1 MKQNMLRTLS
11 RALALM
17 MVCMGVTLA
26 MAAQAMAADED
37 LLGNAV
43 DSLFDKL
50 DVAGM
55 AVAIV
60 DEDGLLY
67 FKGCGYRNVQEK
79 LPVTEDTVFLMASV
93 TKTVTGTAVMQLAED
108 GRIDLDADISRYLP
122 YAVRNPNNPDVPITA
137 RMLLCHTASVADNW
151 EVLDQTYTYGG
162 DPQISLQTF
171 CKEYFTENG
180 RWYDDWE
187 NFLEEKPGTV
197 YEYANCGYALLGYLV
212 EQITGQPFYAY
223 CRERIFEPLG
233 MAQTSLMLEALDAEP
248 LAVPYS
254 GGRALEH
261 YTFATYP
268 DGGLRT
274 SCGDFAKFIAM
285 MINEGAYQG
294 AAILRADTVRAM
306 LTQQYAGIAENQGL
320 TWDLAVNELY
330 GLRSDGT
337 LVGHNGGENGA
348 DTLVFF
354 NPDTCRGAMI
364 LINDEVSDRRASVY
378 DDLLEMLIQVVND

>member
-1 MKQNMLRTLS
+1 MKHNILRTLS
-11 RALALM
+11 RALVLTIIG
-17 MVCMGVTLA
+17 MGVIAA
-26 MAAQAMAADED
+26 MAAQAAAADED
-37 LLGNAV
+37 PLGDAI
-43 DSLFDKL
+43 DSLFEKL

-60 DEDGLLY
+60 DGDGLSY
-67 FKGCGYRNVQEK
+67 FKGCGYRNVQAK

-108 GRIDLDADISRYLP
+108 GRIDLDADISQYLP
-122 YAVRNPNNPDVPITA
+122 YVVRNPNHPDVPITA

-151 EVLDQTYTYGG
+151 DVLEQTYTYGG

-171 CKEYFTENG
+171 CKEYFTKGG

-187 NFLEEKPGTV
+187 NFLDEKPGTV
-197 YEYANCGYALLGYLV
+197 YEYANCGYALLGGVV

-223 CRERIFEPLG
+223 CSEWIFKPLG
-233 MAQTSLMLEALDAEP
+233 MAQTSLMLEELNAES

-254 GGRALEH
+254 GGRALEQ

-274 SCGDFAKFIAM
+274 SCRDFAGFIAM

-294 AAILRADTVRAM
+294 AAILRGDTVRAM
-306 LTQQYAGIAENQGL
+306 LTEQYAGIAESQGL
-320 TWDLAVNELY
+320 TWDLAVNEIY
-330 GLRSDGT
+330 GLRSGGT

-354 NPDTCRGAMI
+354 NPDTRRGAMI
-364 LINDEVSDRRASVY
+364 LINDEVSQRRSSVY
-378 DDLLEMLIQVVND
+378 DDLLEWVIQAVND